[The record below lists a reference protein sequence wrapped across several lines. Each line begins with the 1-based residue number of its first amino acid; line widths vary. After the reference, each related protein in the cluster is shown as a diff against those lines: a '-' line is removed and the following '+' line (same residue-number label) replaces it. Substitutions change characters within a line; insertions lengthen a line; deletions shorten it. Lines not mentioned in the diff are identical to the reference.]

1 MNVQCMPKLWQSLY
15 CWCCIVDIGY
25 LNDQNSE
32 YTSVPRAK
40 TVGNQLETA
49 QYRQLEQI
57 KGFSGSRTER
67 QHDKF
72 Q

>member
-1 MNVQCMPKLWQSLY
+1 MLE
-15 CWCCIVDIGY
+15 
-25 LNDQNSE
+25 SE
-32 YTSVPRAK
+32 LKDGSFGGDVSECTSVPRAK

-57 KGFSGSRTER
+57 KGFSGSRTEC
-67 QHDKF
+67 QHDKS